1 VAGTRWRKPGWR
13 RRAAGSYEAGVPE
26 GDVEVIELPEMLT
39 AVTFTPIRAV
49 GLVTPLPNDTGLL
62 R

>member
-1 VAGTRWRKPGWR
+1 
-13 RRAAGSYEAGVPE
+13 VPE